1 MFKTITKR
9 NKKEKL
15 QFVYSAENC
24 VTIKMIIV
32 MEKKSNRIKK
42 MNEIH
47 FYILIKVYDKNSFF
61 YFLLFYYLWNLELF
75 FVNLIEALL

>member
-1 MFKTITKR
+1 MKR

-32 MEKKSNRIKK
+32 KEKKSNRIKK
-42 MNEIH
+42 MNEIY
-47 FYILIKVYDKNSFF
+47 FYILIKV
-61 YFLLFYYLWNLELF
+61 
-75 FVNLIEALL
+75 